1 MTTIRDDMERDHH
14 ACDALH
20 RQAVACVVEDDW
32 RTATEAFGQFRARFE
47 QHLGREE
54 LTVFPHLERAFG
66 GAVGPTSAM
75 RAEHAQQRGLIALMA
90 DAVDAHA
97 AADYLDLA
105 DTLRALMRQHAQ
117 REESLLYPMIDRL
130 FNGRIVALLVDLQA
144 QDAHAAASA
153 NAGAVAAS
161 AP

>member
-1 MTTIRDDMERDHH
+1 MERDHH

-20 RQAVACVVEDDW
+20 RQAVVCVIDADW
-32 RTATEAFGQFRARFE
+32 RAANDVFGQFRARFE

-90 DAVDAHA
+90 DAVAAHA
-97 AADYLDLA
+97 ASDYLDLA
-105 DTLRALMRQHAQ
+105 DTLRALMRQHAL

-144 QDAHAAASA
+144 QGASA
-153 NAGAVAAS
+153 SVAATAS